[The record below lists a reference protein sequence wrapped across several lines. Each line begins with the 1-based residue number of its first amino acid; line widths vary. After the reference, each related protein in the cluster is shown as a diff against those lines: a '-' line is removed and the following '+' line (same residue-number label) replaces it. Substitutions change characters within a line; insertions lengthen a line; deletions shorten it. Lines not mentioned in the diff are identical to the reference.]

1 MTALTISNEDIKSLV
16 GKVVVLTG
24 KYPLPAIGPASAD
37 AVKAVR
43 SVDPWKT
50 QGSAV
55 SRRLHSLPCADRRPE
70 QSGIGLATTEL
81 LLELGATVV
90 SGDVNPP
97 PVEHSQLSYVKTNV
111 TQWSDLVALFDRAKQ
126 RYGRID
132 HAFANAGISG
142 RADYLADKF
151 DDAGSLLEP
160 NHQTFDV
167 NIKAVVNTAYLGLHH
182 MRHQVPAGGSIVL
195 TASGSSFQR
204 FRVADYTSAKH
215 AVLGLQRGI
224 VPNLEKSGLPLR
236 MNSVAPSWTVTGLVP
251 KGLVEAA
258 GHGTQTPDVVARSVA
273 LLMADASRQGQVI
286 ESDGVDDIVEK
297 MMEVA
302 QRQPKQ
308 GKGTFT
314 SS

>member
-1 MTALTISNEDIKSLV
+1 MTALTISNEDIKSLA
-16 GKVVVLTG
+16 GKVIVLTG
-24 KYPLPAIGPASAD
+24 WCPLPVIDPAPAD
-37 AVKAVR
+37 AAKVVR
-43 SVDPWKT
+43 S
-50 QGSAV
+50 
-55 SRRLHSLPCADRRPE
+55 E

-81 LLELGATVV
+81 LLDLGATVV

-97 PVEHSQLSYVKTNV
+97 PIEHSQLSYVKTNV

-151 DDAGSLLEP
+151 DDSGSLLEP

-182 MRHQVPAGGSIVL
+182 MRHQEPAGGSIVL

-251 KGLVEAA
+251 KALVEAA

-273 LLMADASRQGQVI
+273 LLMADASRQAQVI
-286 ESDGVDDIVEK
+286 YSDRGKYMELEQAMLNTVADIVESDGVDDIVEK
-297 MMEVA
+297 MMEIA
-302 QRQPKQ
+302 QRQPMQ
-308 GKGTFT
+308 GEGTFT
-314 SS
+314 GS